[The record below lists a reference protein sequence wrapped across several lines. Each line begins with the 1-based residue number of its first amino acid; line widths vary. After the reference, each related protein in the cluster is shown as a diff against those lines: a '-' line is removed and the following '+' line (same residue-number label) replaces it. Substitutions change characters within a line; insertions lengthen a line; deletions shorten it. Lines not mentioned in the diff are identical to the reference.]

1 MATVFRKTY
10 TQHLPKD
17 AEIVQRGGREMACWR
32 DRRGRKQYAEITI
45 GRNGEKKML
54 RRSPTYTAKYRNAGG
69 HVVEVSTGCKDE
81 TAARMVLTKLE
92 QRTEHVKAGLLTADQ
107 AATLDHQQTPIG
119 EHLDAYLQHLRTKKH
134 KGRRVCKSHRDNV
147 ERYLRRI
154 INECGL
160 ARLSDMTAMAVEAW
174 MAQQESDGMG
184 ARTLNVARS
193 AAVAFAAWCRKTRR
207 LASNP
212 MRDLPR
218 ADESSDRRRQRRA
231 LTQREFCL
239 LLDATRRRP
248 VQEAMTVRRGKNTG
262 QQKANVRESVKEELR
277 RLGWERALIYKT
289 FVMTGLRKKELASI
303 TVGQTVL
310 DGANPHLLLFGRDAK
325 NGKAARIPLTV
336 ELAAD
341 LRAWVA
347 DRLERTRY
355 AAHEIAMSIPLTL
368 PSDEKLLNVPAALVK
383 ILNRDLK
390 LAGVSKT
397 DARGRTIDVHSLRHT
412 FCTWMQMAGVAGR
425 KTQAA
430 MRHSSRALTD
440 DVYTDEES
448 LDVAE
453 AVEMAMP
460 SLPLEKADAGE
471 AKGVATGTA
480 GAELAPGF
488 ASSYAATSTTCQG
501 IADGRKPALAPA
513 LAPKSDRRGHLAAD
527 SGKMAKNSAGRSR
540 WTLDE
545 EDCEKG
551 EKVAKTQRKTD
562 TTCRESRPHLMGRTG
577 LEPVTSCVSSRR
589 SSQLS

>member
-10 TQHLPKD
+10 TQPLPKH
-17 AEIVQRGGREMACWR
+17 AEIVERRGRQMVMWF
-32 DRRGRKQYAEITI
+32 DRRGRKQYADMTV

-54 RRSPTYTAKYRNAGG
+54 RRSPTYTAKYRNASG

-81 TAARMVLTKLE
+81 TAARMVLAKLE
-92 QRTEHVKAGLLTADQ
+92 QRNEHVKAGLLTADQ

-119 EHLDAYLQHLRTKKH
+119 DHLDAYLQHLKMKKH
-134 KGRRVCKSHRDNV
+134 KGRRICKSHRDNV

-154 INECGL
+154 ISECGL
-160 ARLSDMTAMAVEAW
+160 ARLSDMTATAIEAW
-174 MAQQESDGMG
+174 MMQQESAGMG

-218 ADESSDRRRQRRA
+218 ADESSDRRRKRRA
-231 LTQREFCL
+231 LTQREFRL
-239 LLDATRRRP
+239 LLAATRRRP
-248 VQEAMTVRRGKNTG
+248 VLEAMTVRRGKNAG
-262 QQKANVRESVKEELR
+262 QPKANVRESVKVELG

-303 TVGQTVL
+303 TIGQAVL
-310 DGANPHLLLFGRDAK
+310 DGPKPHLMLHGKDAK
-325 NGKAARIPLTV
+325 NGKAASIPLTA

-347 DRLERTRY
+347 DWLGRARQ
-355 AAHEIAMSIPLTL
+355 AASEAGKSIPLTL
-368 PSDEKLLNVPAALVK
+368 PPEEKLLNVPTALVK

-390 LAGVSKT
+390 LAGIPKA
-397 DARGRTIDVHSLRHT
+397 DARGRTVDVHSLRHT
-412 FCTWMQMAGVAGR
+412 FCTWMQMAGIVGR

-448 LDVAE
+448 LEVAQ

-460 SLPLEKADAGE
+460 SLPLEKADADQTK
-471 AKGVATGTA
+471 AVATGTA
-480 GAELAPGF
+480 GVELAPGF
-488 ASSYAATSTTCQG
+488 AVTN
-501 IADGRKPALAPA
+501 PALAPA
-513 LAPKSDRRGHLAAD
+513 LAPTSDRGRHLEAD
-527 SGKMAKNSAGRSR
+527 SGTRGGGRHHDGR
-540 WTLDE
+540 DGNGNRARDKATQ
-545 EDCEKG
+545 
-551 EKVAKTQRKTD
+551 VAPAQRKTD
-562 TTCRESRPHLMGRTG
+562 VPSQKGRPHSLVPLTGALGRTG